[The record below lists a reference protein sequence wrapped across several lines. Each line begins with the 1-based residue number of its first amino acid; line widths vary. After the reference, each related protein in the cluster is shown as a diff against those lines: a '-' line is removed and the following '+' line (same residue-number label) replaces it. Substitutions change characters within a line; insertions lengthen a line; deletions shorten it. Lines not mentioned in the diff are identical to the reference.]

1 MMPAMLTRSG
11 NLKSCGRLRDFCPR
25 PGRLLQAV
33 AVALLP
39 TVVGAIDSATL
50 AFEAVAGDGWSA
62 RGVQVVL
69 GLPGSDPA
77 LQGVRVTV
85 QELVVAGVPD
95 PLSNITVTC
104 PAFRLERRRVSCQ
117 SAAIDAV
124 LPALGRQ
131 RFQAGLHYELAG
143 GALEATLSDLDVGGG
158 KVNLHAALRDDA
170 WQGELILKDV
180 GIEALLAAA
189 KAASIALPAI
199 TASGRV
205 DLSAQGRGKGTE
217 PAFIEFAATFTDLAT
232 GNEAGTFAT
241 DKLALALAGRIERKT
256 GWNFTL
262 EASSATGQAYAEP
275 VFLDFGVHAIDVSA
289 QGQWREDGRI
299 ELENFVVDHRDVVSG
314 RGKALLDPAA
324 ESLLTDLDIGID
336 RLQFP
341 GAYASY
347 LQPFLLA
354 TGFKA
359 LETTGTLKGHVVITD
374 GAPRLADI
382 ELAGLS
388 ADDGTGKLALYSLAG
403 NLHWRGGSEDG
414 TAAPSR
420 LAWEGG
426 LIFGLDLGAATLD
439 FRTQQRDF
447 ELLEAAR
454 IPLLDGALELDRF
467 EVRDA
472 GLPAMTF
479 ALDANVQPISV
490 QRLSRAFGWPE
501 FGGQFAGRISDLR
514 LDEGVLTLATTLRA
528 QVFDGRLEVSD
539 LKIEDPFGDWPR
551 LYSSIDIYNLDLEQV
566 TSAFSFGLITGRLS
580 GYVNEMVLFNW
591 EPVEFDL
598 RLYTPPED
606 RSRHRISQRAVQNIG
621 NLGGGGAG
629 VGAAL
634 SSGFMSF
641 FDEFNYDRLGISCRL
656 ENEVCLMDGVEPAA
670 NGGYYLVK
678 GRGLPRIDVIGN
690 AGRVDWP
697 RLLAQLAAI
706 AESEGPV
713 VE

>member
-1 MMPAMLTRSG
+1 MMPAMLTRTDHCRSG
-11 NLKSCGRLRDFCPR
+11 KRLRDFFPR
-25 PGRLLQAV
+25 LKLLLQA
-33 AVALLP
+33 AAAALAP

-50 AFEAVAGDGWSA
+50 ALEAVAGDGWNA

-69 GLPGSDPA
+69 GTPGSA
-77 LQGVRVTV
+77 RELHGVRVTV
-85 QELVVAGVPD
+85 EELVITGVREPVR
-95 PLSNITVTC
+95 NITVTC
-104 PAFRLERRRVSCQ
+104 PAFQLAGRQVSCPG
-117 SAAIDAV
+117 AAVDAV

-131 RFQAGLHYELAG
+131 RFQAALRYELAG
-143 GALEATLSDLDVGGG
+143 GALEATVSDLKVGGG
-158 KVNLHAALRDDA
+158 TVSLHAALRDGA
-170 WQGELILKDV
+170 WQGELALKGV
-180 GIEALLAAA
+180 GSEALLAVAR
-189 KAASIALPAI
+189 AASMTLPAA
-199 TASGRV
+199 TVSGRV
-205 DLSAQGRGKGTE
+205 DFSGQARGQGAE
-217 PAFIEFAATFTDLAT
+217 PALIEFAATFTDLTT
-232 GNEAGTFAT
+232 GNEAGNLAT
-241 DKLALALAGRIERKT
+241 DRLALALAGRLERAA
-256 GWNFTL
+256 GWNFTV
-262 EASSATGQAYAEP
+262 EASSASGQAYAEP

-289 QGQWREDGRI
+289 QGRWREDGRI
-299 ELENFVVDHRDVVSG
+299 ELQNFVVDQREVLGG
-314 RGKALLDPAA
+314 RGQALLDPAA
-324 ESLLTDLDIGID
+324 ESMLVDLDIEIGH
-336 RLQFP
+336 LTLP

-359 LETTGTLKGHVVITD
+359 LETTGTLSGHVVITD
-374 GAPRLADI
+374 GTPQRADI
-382 ELAGLS
+382 EIRQLS
-388 ADDGTGKLALYSLAG
+388 ADDGTGKLALYSLSG
-403 NLHWRGGSEDG
+403 NVHWRGTGSEG
-414 TAAPSR
+414 AVAPSR
-420 LAWEGG
+420 LEWEGG
-426 LIFGLDLGAATLD
+426 LVFGLDLGAATLD
-439 FRTQQRDF
+439 FRAHERDF
-447 ELLEAAR
+447 VLLQAMR

-467 EVRDA
+467 EVRAA

-501 FGGQFAGRISDLR
+501 FGGQLAGRISDLR
-514 LDEGVLTLATTLRA
+514 LDDGVLTLATTLRA

-551 LYSSIDIYNLDLEQV
+551 LYSSIDIYNLDLAQV

-591 EPVEFDL
+591 EPAEFDL

-641 FDEFNYDRLGISCRL
+641 FEEFNYDRLGIACRL
-656 ENEVCLMDGVEPAA
+656 ENEICLMDGVEPAP